1 MKRTTYAKL
10 TSRLIAA
17 WFLLAMG
24 MSALHLFHN
33 APNTPPLAL
42 GLAVLIPL
50 SIFAIWFATSRGFR
64 EFALGLD
71 RSVLTM
77 VHTWRVGGFVFLVL
91 YTYNLLPGVFAL
103 PAGWGDI
110 AMGLTA
116 PWAARRLSDDNHR
129 GSFIVWQIFGIIDLV
144 AAVALG
150 TTVGLL
156 HPTALSTYVM
166 TELPMSLIPTFAVPL
181 LLILHIICI
190 AQSVQRKDA
199 TRLLFARSLP
209 AIS

>member
-1 MKRTTYAKL
+1 MKHTAYAKL
-10 TSRLIAA
+10 ITRVIAA
-17 WFLLAMG
+17 WFLLVLG
-24 MSALHLFHN
+24 MSALQLFRN
-33 APNTPPLAL
+33 PPNTPPLAL
-42 GLAVLIPL
+42 GLAALIPL
-50 SIFAIWFATSRGFR
+50 SIFALWFGASAGFR
-64 EFALGLD
+64 EFTLGLD

-91 YTYNLLPGVFAL
+91 YTYNLLPGMFAL

-110 AMGLTA
+110 AIGLTA
-116 PWAARRLSDDNHR
+116 PWAARRLSDNNHR
-129 GSFIVWQIFGIIDLV
+129 GSFIVWQVFGMIDLI

-150 TTVGLL
+150 TTAGFF
-156 HPTALSTYVM
+156 HPTGIPSSVM

-199 TRLLFARSLP
+199 SRLLFGRSLS
-209 AIS
+209 ATS